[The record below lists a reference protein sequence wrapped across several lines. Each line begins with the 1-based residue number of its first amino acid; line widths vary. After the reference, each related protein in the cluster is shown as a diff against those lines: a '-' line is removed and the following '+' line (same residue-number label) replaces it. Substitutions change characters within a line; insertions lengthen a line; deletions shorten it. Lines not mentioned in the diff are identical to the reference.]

1 MSRRRGFTF
10 AILVA
15 GMILATSAEGVMGP
29 TRPLSTTVIARTQR
43 SGGSAQTA
51 HLERTATR
59 DSGSAAGVRNTTAAH
74 QTISDQLAGAGP
86 KDAEYV
92 YQLKIR
98 NPGAPQRFTIA
109 VSGTGTW
116 PVSYFVH
123 GRDVTTAVA
132 SGVFR
137 TPVVGRG
144 ETFTVRIEARLGRP
158 GSSITRLI
166 RVASV
171 AHPLRATPSV

>member
-15 GMILATSAEGVMGP
+15 GMILATSAEGVMG
-29 TRPLSTTVIARTQR
+29 ADA
-43 SGGSAQTA
+43 SAQHHGHRPDAAIRWVGANSAFGTY
-51 HLERTATR
+51 R
-59 DSGSAAGVRNTTAAH
+59 DPGQWIGSRVRNTTAAH

-123 GRDVTTAVA
+123 GRDVTTAIA

-144 ETFTVRIEARLGRP
+144 ETFTVGSRL
-158 GSSITRLI
+158 
-166 RVASV
+166 ASDV
-171 AHPLRATPSV
+171 QEPH